1 MADEIR
7 ISVIGAGR
15 CGPEVRDVARRLGA
29 GIALRGWTL
38 VCGGLG
44 GVMNAAARGAGEA
57 GGRTIGIVPGLDPAD
72 ANPYI
77 QTSLATGLG
86 QMRNLLVVA
95 NGDLAVAVEGG
106 YGTLSEIALALK
118 HGKPVVAIGAWKDIP
133 GVVAARSAEEA
144 LELAERELRERS
156 AI

>member
-44 GVMNAAARGAGEA
+44 GVMNAAARGGQR
-57 GGRTIGIVPGLDPAD
+57 GRRAHRGHPPGA
-72 ANPYI
+72 
-77 QTSLATGLG
+77 
-86 QMRNLLVVA
+86 
-95 NGDLAVAVEGG
+95 
-106 YGTLSEIALALK
+106 
-118 HGKPVVAIGAWKDIP
+118 
-133 GVVAARSAEEA
+133 
-144 LELAERELRERS
+144 
-156 AI
+156 